1 MELKTFEGIHTV
13 DPDIWNRVTRGYPF
27 AGWVWCQYGEQVQGR
42 SGHYLIIFEGDQP
55 VGGAIF
61 WVIND
66 EPIPS
71 TNRIVQG
78 LLARYLHARP
88 LVVCRTALHTN
99 HTGLFLPANPVQR
112 ERALTEIRHTAI
124 DLVRQQH
131 GSFFLADF
139 LSPAEIDCPWDN
151 FYRMEDFL
159 KDGTYLDVEWDTFDD
174 YLASLKNISKKT
186 FKNIRNNTRLAQ
198 TSGITISA
206 QHEISS
212 PDQILR
218 LIAIQR
224 KYYQMAF
231 NPTEISRTIEA
242 LSRLPEINYRWM
254 MAHCD
259 GRLVACELLLFD
271 EVNRAATVALYA
283 SDQETKYAYFL
294 LSYEDIRCCIEDFR
308 AKIIFYGSHCY
319 EFKHRM
325 GFENDLRNNL
335 VFYPAARLEQIITR
349 PLLHFMNG

>member
-1 MELKTFEGIHTV
+1 MEFKLFEGIHTI
-13 DPDIWNRVTRGYPF
+13 DPHIWNQAARGYPF
-27 AGWVWCQYGEQVQGR
+27 AGWIWCQYGEQNHGR
-42 SGHYLIIFEGDQP
+42 KGHYLVAFDGDQP

-71 TNRIVQG
+71 TNRIVQS
-78 LLARYLHARP
+78 LFAHYLRARP

-99 HTGLFLPANPVQR
+99 HTGLLLPANPVQC
-112 ERALTEIRHTAI
+112 ERVLTEIRRTAV

-139 LSPAEIDCPWDN
+139 LSSAEIDYPWNN
-151 FYRMEDFL
+151 FYRLENFL
-159 KDGTYLDVEWDTFDD
+159 NDGTCLNVKWDTFDG
-174 YLASLKNISKKT
+174 YLASLKSISKKT

-198 TSGITISA
+198 NCGITLSA
-206 QHEISS
+206 ARQISS
-212 PDQILR
+212 PDPILH

-224 KYYQMAF
+224 KHYQMVF
-231 NPTEISRTIEA
+231 NPAEIRRTIEA
-242 LSRLPEINYRWM
+242 LSHLPEINYRWI
-254 MAHCD
+254 MAYCD
-259 GRLVACELLLFD
+259 DRLVACELLLFD
-271 EVNRAATVALYA
+271 EENRTATVALYA
-283 SDQETKYAYFL
+283 GDHQTKYAYFL
-294 LSYEDIRCCIEDFR
+294 LSYEDIRCCIEDLR
-308 AKIIFYGSHCY
+308 AKIIFYGSHSY

-335 VFYPAARLEQIITR
+335 VFYPAARLERTITR